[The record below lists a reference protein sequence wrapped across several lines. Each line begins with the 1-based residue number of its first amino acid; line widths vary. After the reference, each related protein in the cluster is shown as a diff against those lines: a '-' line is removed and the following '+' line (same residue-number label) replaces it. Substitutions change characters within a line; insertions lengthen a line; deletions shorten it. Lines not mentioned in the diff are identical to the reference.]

1 MTDYTVRELMDKALD
16 GLLLPTEDITDSVLT
31 QAAHRRRRHRGGA
44 VLASAAGVALV
55 AGAVLVLPHAAN
67 GAAGQ
72 GGGHGA
78 GPGTLTAAPSAPQR
92 EPADPAAVV
101 SGLLPAGSGTVVKM
115 KDVPPT
121 PRPKGAPKVRVWPKS
136 RFDGTYLITKDGR
149 TADLMIQSY
158 DPRARPAQA
167 LLTRPADTICGEIPP
182 SWKCKVTALAGGV
195 QLIETTEPA
204 GDYGAHSGV
213 LNAAEVSYP
222 DGRVIVVQ
230 ALAGSS
236 GPNGNG
242 TPWAN
247 PPLTRAQ
254 TDAFAENP
262 VWFK

>member
-16 GLLLPTEDITDSVLT
+16 GLMLPTEDITDSVLT
-31 QAAHRRRRHRGGA
+31 QAAHRRSRRRGGA
-44 VLASAAGVALV
+44 VLVSAAGVAMV
-55 AGAVLVLPHAAN
+55 AGAVLVLPHAAK
-67 GAAGQ
+67 
-72 GGGHGA
+72 GA
-78 GPGTLTAAPSAPQR
+78 GPATLTAAPAAPQR

-121 PRPKGAPKVRVWPKS
+121 ARPKGAPKVTAWPKS

-149 TADLMIQSY
+149 TAVLMIQSY
-158 DPRARPAQA
+158 DPKAKPAQRPV
-167 LLTRPADTICGEIPP
+167 TRPADTVCGEIPA

-204 GDYGAHSGV
+204 GNYGIGSGV
-213 LNAAEVSYP
+213 LNDAEVSYP
-222 DGRVIVVQ
+222 DGRVIDVQ

-236 GPNGNG
+236 GPAGYG

-262 VWFK
+262 VWFT